1 MSDSEIAL
9 LEINKKLDRLLE
21 LHEKDCKKMSKHIDF
36 IEKVYDNV
44 KAPFTFIMDS
54 IKTVIP
60 SNQITTPL
68 EEQNPRL
75 EPPRIENLQRDFPF
89 ALEELLQE

>member
-1 MSDSEIAL
+1 MSEKAL
-9 LEINKKLDRLLE
+9 LEINEKLDRLLE
-21 LHEKDCKKMSKHIDF
+21 LHEKDCKKMNNHIDF

-60 SNQITTPL
+60 SNQITNPL
-68 EEQNPRL
+68 EEQNLQL
-75 EPPRIENLQRDFPF
+75 EPPHIENLQRDFPI